1 MAILISTTNK
11 PYDMNT
17 NKTTM
22 LNNNFNKVCIG
33 TLFFLCLSCNFA
45 IAQDIDTVQQYD
57 ATGTIDTSS
66 VYESP
71 YGKRYNFVLVAR
83 SYGDSI
89 VLRWAPENA
98 GVWISANYYG
108 WNILRDKNESEIRD
122 DDTTFNILLNDK
134 PIKPLSLDEMMKRY
148 DSTNI
153 FIGAAAQALYGESY
167 YNPKEGDGLANY
179 VFRRD
184 QEQNQRMAMAYLAAE
199 GHPEV
204 ADALGLR
211 FVDTTVKVGHTYMY
225 RVESLIPQEQIYMPA
240 KFFMVNNIPYV
251 RSDDEKIPEIQ
262 IHQNGPF
269 TAFVYWEKNK
279 LSGYYVE
286 RSSDNGKTWEKLNSA
301 PIYGYMPDQ
310 DAYDVLG
317 EDIGKLLETNV
328 GIMDS
333 LKLNVKYQYRV
344 KAFDAFGDYAPERT
358 SEKFEMEDRIPPTV
372 PVLAEILPK
381 DNKACTLQ
389 WFMDKEDDDLKGF
402 IVAFS
407 DVPEGPWNHVTELL
421 PPTARQWTDKDAEKR
436 GRGYFRIFAVD
447 KSQNFSYSTSK
458 CNNIEDVFAPAPP
471 TGFAAQV
478 DTAGVVNFN
487 WNKSPEKDVYGYHI
501 YYANKLDHEFIPKN
515 GPRILE
521 NEWRDT
527 ISLNTLTKYVFFYV
541 VAEDYSHNISLPSDT
556 LAVPVP
562 DTIPPGIALLEDY
575 TTTNESVTF
584 KWLQSTSEDVAYYYI
599 YRKFDNEKQWK
610 YLRIITPDELEE
622 NEPIIFTDYPEPSPK
637 NYNYC
642 IEVIDRD
649 GLSSGKTGQT
659 TIRLRGAA
667 TVKIPLTLKASPHKS
682 GNGITIDFT
691 YEYKSHHDYYGVI
704 YKSVNDE
711 PAYVLASFNRGE
723 HTYNDFKVNSG
734 DKVTY
739 YIRMMLGDGKRSQP
753 SETVTVKVK

>member
-1 MAILISTTNK
+1 MI
-11 PYDMNT
+11 T

-22 LNNNFNKVCIG
+22 YNNNPINICSGVF
-33 TLFFLCLSCNFA
+33 FFLCILCNIA
-45 IAQDIDTVQQYD
+45 IAQDIDTIQYLD
-57 ATGTIDTSS
+57 ATERIDTSET
-66 VYESP
+66 YESP
-71 YGKRYNFVLVAR
+71 YGTRYDFVIIAR
-83 SYGDSI
+83 SYGDSV
-89 VLRWAPENA
+89 VLRWAPRDA

-108 WNILRDKNESEIRD
+108 WNIERDKNESEIHD
-122 DDTTFNILLNDK
+122 GDTSYTIQLNDK
-134 PIKPLSLDEMMKRY
+134 PIKPLTLDEMMERY

-167 YNPKEGDGLANY
+167 YNPKESDGLANY
-179 VFRRD
+179 VFRRN
-184 QEQNQRMAMAYLAAE
+184 QEQTQRMAMAYLAAE

-204 ADALGLR
+204 SDALGLR
-211 FVDTTVKVGHTYMY
+211 FVDTTVKNGESYMY
-225 RVESLIPQEQIYMPA
+225 RIESLIPIEQIFMPA
-240 KFFMVNNIPYV
+240 KFYMVDNTPFV
-251 RSDDEKIPEIQ
+251 RSEEEKIPEINVY
-262 IHQNGPF
+262 QNGLF
-269 TAFVYWEKNK
+269 TAFVYWKKNK

-286 RSSDNGKTWEKLNSA
+286 RSSDNGKSWKKLNVA
-301 PIYGYMPDQ
+301 PIYGYEPDKET
-310 DAYDVLG
+310 YEVLG
-317 EDIGKLLETNV
+317 DDIGKLLETNV

-333 LKLNVKYQYRV
+333 LKLNVKYLYRV

-358 SEKFEMEDRIPPTV
+358 SEKFQMEDRIPPTV

-381 DNKACTLQ
+381 DNKVCTLQ
-389 WFMDKEDDDLKGF
+389 WYMDKEEDDLKGF
-402 IVAFS
+402 IVTFS
-407 DVPEGPWNHVTELL
+407 DVPEGPWNPVTELL
-421 PPTARQWTDKDAEKR
+421 PANTRQWTDKDAEKR

-447 KSQNFSYSTSK
+447 ESQNFSYSTSK

-471 TGFAAQV
+471 TGFAAWV
-478 DTAGVVNFN
+478 DTAGVVYFN
-487 WNKSPEKDVYGYHI
+487 WNKSPEKDVFGYHI
-501 YYANKLDHEFIPKN
+501 YYANQLDHDFIPKT
-515 GPRILE
+515 GYRVTDTI
-521 NEWRDT
+521 WRDT

-541 VAEDYSHNISLPSDT
+541 VTEDYSHNISQPSDT
-556 LAVPVP
+556 IAVPVP

-610 YLRIITPDELEE
+610 YIRIITPDELEE

-682 GNGITIDFT
+682 GNGITLDFT

-753 SETVTVKVK
+753 SETVTVKAK